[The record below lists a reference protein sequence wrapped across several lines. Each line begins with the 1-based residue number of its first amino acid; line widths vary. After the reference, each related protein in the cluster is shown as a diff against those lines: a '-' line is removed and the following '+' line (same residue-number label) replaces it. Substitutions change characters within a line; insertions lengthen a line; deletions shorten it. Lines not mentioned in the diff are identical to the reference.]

1 MAVGDI
7 DTRGL
12 EYDPLHDPTYH
23 AVRTM
28 VGFCQGIFKALP
40 SSRYRWSPDEENTQ
54 VLITGAYPLKA
65 ETISRRPAIVV
76 GHSQTQ
82 IMNTSMGSFETQRLQ
97 TGNNVYRDLL
107 ATTIVFNCVATTGHE
122 ASSLAW
128 FIASN
133 LRALRP
139 LIQRMGPFMQ
149 MGQDISIGIES
160 PPGALLQD
168 TTDTVAIAVPVMAQ
182 TYIPHRWEVLNPA
195 YQVDAIRMS
204 ADTIKSE
211 T

>member
-1 MAVGDI
+1 MSQTVDVAP
-7 DTRGL
+7 RSL
-12 EYDPLHDPTYH
+12 EYNPLHDPTYQ

-40 SSRYRWSPDEENTQ
+40 EARYRWSPSLEETQ
-54 VLITGAYPLKA
+54 ITITAAYPLKA
-65 ETISRRPAIVV
+65 ETLNQRPAVVV

-82 IMNTSMGSFETQRLQ
+82 ILNTTLGSFEGQRLS
-97 TGNNVYRDLL
+97 TGNNVYRDLIS
-107 ATTIVFNCVATTGHE
+107 TTIVFNCVATTGHE

-139 LIQRMGPFMQ
+139 LIQRMGPFTQ
-149 MGQDISIGIES
+149 IGQDISIGVES

-168 TTDTVAIAVPVMAQ
+168 STDATAIAVPVMAA
-182 TYIPHRWEVLNPA
+182 TFIPHRWEVLNPA
-195 YQVDAIRMS
+195 YAVDEIVS
-204 ADTIKSE
+204 TVDTK
-211 T
+211 

>member
-1 MAVGDI
+1 MSVGDI
-7 DTRGL
+7 DARGV
-12 EYDPLHDPTYH
+12 EYDPLHDPTYQ

-28 VGFCQGIFKALP
+28 IGFCQGIFKALP
-40 SSRYRWSPDEENTQ
+40 NARYRWSPDDENTQ
-54 VLITGAYPLKA
+54 ILITGAYPLKA
-65 ETISRRPAIVV
+65 ETLNRRPAIVV

-82 IMNTSMGSFETQRLQ
+82 IMNTSLGSFETQRFE

-128 FIASN
+128 FVASN

-139 LIQRMGPFMQ
+139 LIQRLGPFTQ
-149 MGQDISIGIES
+149 MGQEVSIGIES

-168 TTDTVAIAVPVMAQ
+168 STDTTAIAVPVMAQ

-195 YQVDAIRMS
+195 YQVDAIRLS
-204 ADTIKSE
+204 ADTIQNKS
-211 T
+211 

>member
-1 MAVGDI
+1 MPVADVDP
-7 DTRGL
+7 RGL

-28 VGFCQGIFKALP
+28 VGFCQGIFKSLP
-40 SSRYRWSPDEENTQ
+40 NAKYRWTPDAESTQ
-54 VLITGAYPLKA
+54 VIITAAYPLKA
-65 ETISRRPAIVV
+65 ETVSRRPAVV
-76 GHSQTQ
+76 IGHSQSQ
-82 IMNTSMGSFETQRLQ
+82 LMNTTLGSFETQRFE
-97 TGNNVYRDLL
+97 TGNTVYRDLI

-122 ASSLAW
+122 AASLAW

-139 LIQRMGPFMQ
+139 LIQRMGPFTQ
-149 MGQDISIGIES
+149 IGQDVTIGVES

-168 TTDTVAIAVPVMAQ
+168 STDTTAIAVPVMAQ

-195 YQVDAIRMS
+195 YQVDEIGLS
-204 ADTIKSE
+204 VDTRNTKL
-211 T
+211 

>member
-1 MAVGDI
+1 MPVADI
-7 DTRGL
+7 DARGL

-28 VGFCQGIFKALP
+28 IGFCQGIFKALP
-40 SSRYRWSPDEENTQ
+40 NSKYRWSPDEENTQ

-65 ETISRRPAIVV
+65 QTISRRPAIVV

-82 IMNTSMGSFETQRLQ
+82 IMNTSMGSFEGQRYH

-122 ASSLAW
+122 ASTLAW

-139 LIQRMGPFMQ
+139 LIQRMGPFTQ
-149 MGQDISIGIES
+149 MGQQVSIGIES

-168 TTDTVAIAVPVMAQ
+168 TTDSTAIAVPVMAQ

-204 ADTIKSE
+204 TDTIKSK

>member
-1 MAVGDI
+1 MPVPDI
-7 DTRGL
+7 DSVGL

-40 SSRYRWSPDEENTQ
+40 NAKYKWSPDAETTQ
-54 VLITGAYPLKA
+54 IIITGAYPLKA
-65 ETISRRPAIVV
+65 ETVSRRPAVVV
-76 GHSQTQ
+76 GHSQSQ
-82 IMNTSMGSFETQRLQ
+82 IMNTTLGSFEGYRHE
-97 TGNNVYRDLL
+97 TGNNLYRDVI

-122 ASSLAW
+122 AASLAW

-139 LIQRMGPFMQ
+139 LIQRLGPFTQ
-149 MGQDISIGIES
+149 IGQDVSIGIES

-168 TTDTVAIAVPVMAQ
+168 STDTTAIAVPVMAQ

-195 YQVDAIRMS
+195 YQVDAIGLS
-204 ADTIKSE
+204 VNTIK
-211 T
+211 TKL

>member
-1 MAVGDI
+1 MPVPDI
-7 DTRGL
+7 DKRGL

-40 SSRYRWSPDEENTQ
+40 NSRYQWTPDAETTK
-54 VLITGAYPLKA
+54 VLITAAYPLKA
-65 ETISRRPAIVV
+65 ETVSRRPAIVV
-76 GHSQTQ
+76 GHSQSQ
-82 IMNTSMGSFETQRLQ
+82 ILNTSLGSFEGQRFE
-97 TGNNVYRDLL
+97 TGNNVYRDLI

-122 ASSLAW
+122 AASLAW

-139 LIQRMGPFMQ
+139 LIQRMGPFTQ
-149 MGQDISIGIES
+149 IGQDVNIGVES

-168 TTDTVAIAVPVMAQ
+168 STDTAAIAVPVMAQ

-195 YQVDAIRMS
+195 YQVDGVALS
-204 ADTIKSE
+204 VDTINTKP
-211 T
+211 

>member
-1 MAVGDI
+1 MPVADI
-7 DTRGL
+7 EARGL

-28 VGFCQGIFKALP
+28 IGFCQGIFKALP
-40 SSRYRWSPDEENTQ
+40 NAKYRWSPDEENTQ

-65 ETISRRPAIVV
+65 QTISRRPAIVV

-82 IMNTSMGSFETQRLQ
+82 IMNTSMGSFEGQRYH

-122 ASSLAW
+122 ASTLAW

-139 LIQRMGPFMQ
+139 LIQRMGPFTQ
-149 MGQDISIGIES
+149 MGQQVSIGIES

-168 TTDTVAIAVPVMAQ
+168 TTDSTAIAVPVMAQ

-195 YQVDAIRMS
+195 YQVDAIRLS
-204 ADTIKSE
+204 TDTIKSK